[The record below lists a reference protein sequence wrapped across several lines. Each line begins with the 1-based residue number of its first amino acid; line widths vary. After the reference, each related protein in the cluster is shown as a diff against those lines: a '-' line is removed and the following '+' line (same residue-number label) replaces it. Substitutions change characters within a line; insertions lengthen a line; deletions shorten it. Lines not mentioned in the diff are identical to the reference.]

1 MGPITFAEAYYGP
14 TYHIKDI
21 SMQFIGQFL
30 KYLVRKDEEND
41 RVSEQGHLR
50 CFVIYVCSVM
60 FTLFWL
66 ERIAIQEL
74 PCLPA
79 LDLLIIV

>member
-1 MGPITFAEAYYGP
+1 MGPVTFAEAYYGP

-41 RVSEQGHLR
+41 RVGPYQSFSFSIL
-50 CFVIYVCSVM
+50 
-60 FTLFWL
+60 
-66 ERIAIQEL
+66 IAVVSCIRRTSGYW
-74 PCLPA
+74 
-79 LDLLIIV
+79 